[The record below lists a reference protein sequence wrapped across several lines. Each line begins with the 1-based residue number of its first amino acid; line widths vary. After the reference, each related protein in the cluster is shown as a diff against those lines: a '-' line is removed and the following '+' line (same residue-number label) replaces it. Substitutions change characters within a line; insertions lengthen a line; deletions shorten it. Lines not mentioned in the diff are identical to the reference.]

1 MRQSATMAEGRGE
14 KMIVLLILTIA
25 CVGFGVSIPQNNH
38 RRTRRG
44 IGYKMKC
51 FPRLK
56 EVCREFSIG
65 KFKKKFCVTRNVTV
79 CTALD

>member
-1 MRQSATMAEGRGE
+1 MSSYFQAIVVSGDQNIVVIKTRDHLSNQYVRQSATMAEGRGE

-44 IGYKMKC
+44 I
-51 FPRLK
+51 
-56 EVCREFSIG
+56 
-65 KFKKKFCVTRNVTV
+65 VT
-79 CTALD
+79 